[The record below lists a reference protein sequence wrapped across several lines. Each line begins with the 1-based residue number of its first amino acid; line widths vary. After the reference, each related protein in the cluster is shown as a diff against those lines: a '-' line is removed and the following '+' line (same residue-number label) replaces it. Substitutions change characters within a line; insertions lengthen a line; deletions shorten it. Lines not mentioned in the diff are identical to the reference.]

1 MTDRAITQPAAVE
14 EPAAQPLGAGWNLP
28 LVLGAVG
35 TAIFLLAS
43 LGAPWL
49 APYDP
54 LATDTMHRLQGISL
68 AHPLGTDDI
77 GRDTLSRILFG
88 GRLSIMVSAIAVGI
102 GLCGGALVGMVAGF
116 KPGRVDSLLMRAMDL
131 LFSFPAILLAVVIV
145 AALGTSMTN
154 AMIAIGIIFIPG
166 FARYARSLTRAVM
179 LEPYVAYARSTGVP
193 FMRIL
198 FRDVLPNVAP
208 GLLVQA
214 AVAIGY
220 AVTLEATLSF
230 LGLGAQPPT
239 PSWGNMI
246 DDGRGFMSRAPMM
259 IIAPAAAILFAVLST
274 NLLGEGLQLRNDKKQ
289 SGGRP

>member
-1 MTDRAITQPAAVE
+1 
-14 EPAAQPLGAGWNLP
+14 
-28 LVLGAVG
+28 
-35 TAIFLLAS
+35 
-43 LGAPWL
+43 
-49 APYDP
+49 
-54 LATDTMHRLQGISL
+54 
-68 AHPLGTDDI
+68 
-77 GRDTLSRILFG
+77 
-88 GRLSIMVSAIAVGI
+88 
-102 GLCGGALVGMVAGF
+102 
-116 KPGRVDSLLMRAMDL
+116 MRAMDL

-145 AALGTSMTN
+145 AALGTSTTN

-259 IIAPAAAILFAVLST
+259 IIAPAVAILFAVLST

-289 SGGRP
+289 SGGRL